1 MGWNDQ
7 ILATID
13 RLRKERR
20 AVILAHNYQLP
31 EIQDVADY
39 VGDSFELS
47 RKAAATDAEVIIF
60 CGVKF
65 MAETAAILSPDKLVI
80 LPDENAG
87 CALADSIDKEQLRE
101 LKREYPGVPVVC
113 YVNSSAEVKAE
124 SDVCCTS
131 ANAVRVAKAIESDEL
146 IFVPDGN
153 LADYV
158 SRFVE
163 KKIIKWSGFCPT
175 HARVTAEE
183 VKAVKRS
190 YPSAP
195 VVVHP
200 ECRPE
205 VVDLADHVASTS
217 GMLKFCRE
225 SDAKTVI
232 IGTESGIL
240 HRLKKENPGKDFI
253 VLSPSF
259 FCETMKYIDLHKL
272 ARSLE
277 ELEPVISVSPEVRER
292 ALGAVEKM
300 LAL

>member
-1 MGWNDQ
+1 METHNN
-7 ILATID
+7 ILETID
-13 RLRKERR
+13 RLRKNRN

-47 RKAAATDAEVIIF
+47 RKAAGTDADVIVF
-60 CGVKF
+60 CGVRF
-65 MAETAAILSPDKLVI
+65 MAETAAILSPEKLVI
-80 LPDENAG
+80 LPDETAG
-87 CALADSIDKEQLRE
+87 CSLADSIDADQLRE
-101 LKREYPGVPVVC
+101 LKREHPGVPVVC

-131 ANAVRVAKAIESDEL
+131 ANAVRVARALEGGEI
-146 IFVPDGN
+146 IFVPDRN

-175 HARVTAEE
+175 HSRVTTEE
-183 VKAVKRS
+183 VQAAKKA
-190 YPSAP
+190 YPTAP

-200 ECRPE
+200 ECDPE
-205 VVDLADHVASTS
+205 VIDMADHVASTS
-217 GMLKFCRE
+217 GILEFCRKT
-225 SDAKTVI
+225 DARTVI
-232 IGTESGIL
+232 VGTESGIL
-240 HRLKKENPGKDFI
+240 HRLKKENPEKEFV

-259 FCETMKYIDLHKL
+259 FCETMKFINLQKL

-277 ELEPVISVSPEVRER
+277 KLEPVISVAPEIRER
-292 ALGAVEKM
+292 ALNAVERM
-300 LAL
+300 LRL